1 MYKIPRLGTEGIGN
15 KTKASETR
23 EIMYKI
29 VKKRNLTENVAE
41 YTVHAPLVTKRCMPG
56 QFIILIADAD
66 GERIP
71 LTIADY
77 DRERGTVTLLVQAV
91 GYSTMKLAK
100 KNEGDFIENLLGPL
114 GNATDLTEFKSL
126 LLVAGGI
133 GSAVVMPQVKYLKQN
148 TSAQVD
154 VVLGGRNAS
163 LLTYE
168 DELRAFSN
176 RLYVV
181 TDDGSKGEKGF
192 VTDKIRRLVEEGR
205 KYDAVFA
212 VGPTPMMR
220 AVANLT
226 KEYGIH
232 TVVSMNTIM
241 VDGTGMCG
249 GCRLT
254 VGGEIKYACVDGPE
268 FDGRLVDFDE
278 AINRAA
284 FYRDKEKE
292 HVCRLFD
299 GN

>member
-1 MYKIPRLGTEGIGN
+1 
-15 KTKASETR
+15 
-23 EIMYKI
+23 MYKI
-29 VKKRNLTENVAE
+29 VKKRRLTENVAE
-41 YTVHAPLVTKRCMPG
+41 YVVHAPSVTKRCLPG
-56 QFIILIADAD
+56 QFIILIVDEG

-77 DRERGTVTLLVQAV
+77 DREKGTITLLVQVV
-91 GYSTMKLAK
+91 GYSTMKLAR
-100 KNEGDFIENLLGPL
+100 KNEGDFIASLLGPL

-133 GSAVVMPQVKYLKQN
+133 GSAVVLPQAKYLRQN
-148 TSAQVD
+148 TSSTVD
-154 VVLGGRNAS
+154 VVLGGRNFS

-168 DELRAFSN
+168 DELRAFSDN
-176 RLYVV
+176 LYVM

-192 VTDKIRRLVEEGR
+192 VTDKIRRLVEDGK

-212 VGPTPMMR
+212 VGPMPMMR
-220 AVANLT
+220 AVAKLT
-226 KEYGIH
+226 KEYGIY

-268 FDGRLVDFDE
+268 FDGSLVDFDE
-278 AINRAA
+278 AMNRAA
-284 FYRDKEKE
+284 FYRDIEKE
-292 HVCRLFD
+292 HICRLFE